1 MKNVSES
8 LAGRVGIVNLNS
20 FMYSEI
26 VKNEKKEFFDP
37 AKLNEYK
44 TMPKIDVNKLYEIIF
59 KGGNAY
65 TLYGKR
71 YVTRYLF

>member
-8 LAGRVGIVNLNS
+8 LASRVGIINLNS

-26 VKNEKKEFFDP
+26 VKNEKKELFDP

-44 TMPKIDVNKLYEIIF
+44 IMS
-59 KGGNAY
+59 
-65 TLYGKR
+65 
-71 YVTRYLF
+71 